1 MSISRTS
8 SGGVRSLRAMF
19 ESSKTST
26 SDSQSLTP
34 GDNRTNE
41 IDTPRS
47 APKVRASFVP
57 VESNTPVR
65 SDSAA
70 AKDNINGHNS
80 TADQRRESF
89 SLDEAQDAEDIADL
103 QRTVTHEKEKRKQSA
118 DVREV
123 VPEQAIEPTPAVTP
137 AHELHEDNAM
147 GSVDNL
153 GNKMQH
159 MDLNDGEAVL
169 NTLGLPKAN
178 SNADLPTEDTDVG
191 QSEQTAEEVGSPA
204 ESPGDNPD
212 KPVSA
217 VEDTDATMK
226 PADPKDEGSVSGG
239 AALPPPAEK
248 LSPLKHNKGGA
259 NQAAAPFGGDGTSDE
274 DPPAPTPGKTLGK
287 VNGIA
292 KTPMHSQAKPTPSK
306 TPSRPPAISTA
317 REASTKATPKT
328 APMPKSPAGMPK
340 TPKTP
345 TSVHQASPPKSA
357 VSKPSPKPSPAR
369 TDTKPQAP
377 APKTSRSSL
386 RASTSSTAT
395 APTAASKTRAAA
407 KPNTSTAATTHTS
420 PTTSKPTR
428 PKSPTRPVRLPS
440 HLTAPT
446 ASSAAKHDAT
456 GGAPTRTA
464 ASSTTA
470 AGSTLGRKPSTLT
483 RDRGAPSKPLA
494 AAARKETTRPSL
506 NASQSAPKRPES
518 RTGHTQSTKAPDEGF
533 LARMMRP
540 TASSSSKA
548 HDKVEAKSPPRRAAS
563 IRPKQGGAGA
573 GAGRARERAGD
584 KDKDREGV
592 KTNGIGKE
600 GAPVLPDVAG
610 VDATGGADDGGM
622 GEVDGVGAR

>member
-41 IDTPRS
+41 TDTPRS
-47 APKVRASFVP
+47 ASKVRASFVP
-57 VESNTPVR
+57 VESSTPVK

-89 SLDEAQDAEDIADL
+89 SLDESQDAEDIADL

-123 VPEQAIEPTPAVTP
+123 IPEQAIEPTPAVTP
-137 AHELHEDNAM
+137 AHEVQEDKAM
-147 GSVDNL
+147 GAQVNDL
-153 GNKMQH
+153 GNKVHNMH
-159 MDLNDGEAVL
+159 LNDDEAVL

-178 SNADLPTEDTDVG
+178 SNADLPTEDTDV
-191 QSEQTAEEVGSPA
+191 EQLEQNAEDADSPA

-217 VEDTDATMK
+217 VEDTEATMK

-239 AALPPPAEK
+239 AALPQSAEK

-259 NQAAAPFGGDGTSDE
+259 GQAAAPFGGDGTMDE
-274 DPPAPTPGKTLGK
+274 DPPASTPGKTPDK

-292 KTPMHSQAKPTPSK
+292 MTPMHSQAKPAPSK
-306 TPSRPPAISTA
+306 TPSSRPPAISTA
-317 REASTKATPKT
+317 REASTKVSSKT

-357 VSKPSPKPSPAR
+357 VSKPSPKPSLAR
-369 TDTKPQAP
+369 DTKPSAP

-407 KPNTSTAATTHTS
+407 KPTTTAAAATNHTS

-446 ASSAAKHDAT
+446 ASSAAKHDTTA
-456 GGAPTRTA
+456 APTRTA
-464 ASSTTA
+464 ASTTTA
-470 AGSTLGRKPSTLT
+470 AGSNLGRKPSTLT
-483 RDRGAPSKPLA
+483 RDRAAPSKPTA
-494 AAARKETTRPSL
+494 AAPRKEATRPSL
-506 NASQSAPKRPES
+506 NASQGPKRPES
-518 RTGHTQSTKAPDEGF
+518 RTGGIHTTKAADEGF

-548 HDKVEAKSPPRRAAS
+548 HEKVEAKSPPRRAAS
-563 IRPKQGGAGA
+563 VRPKVGGAGA
-573 GAGRARERAGD
+573 GGAGRAREKERARD
-584 KDKDREGV
+584 KEGV
-592 KTNGIGKE
+592 KTNGTAKE

-610 VDATGGADDGGM
+610 VDATGGADAGGM
-622 GEVDGVGAR
+622 EEVDGVGAR